1 MGQNDGQNELYQ
13 DVSIYLRAWYKAK
26 KNDSPIELGSDLGLA
41 MCPFVRIFVVKRRLS
56 EAALA
61 AHVNVSP
68 ITNKILYQATGK
80 VRENW
85 F

>member
-1 MGQNDGQNELYQ
+1 MIQVFVYFFSSTIL
-13 DVSIYLRAWYKAK
+13 
-26 KNDSPIELGSDLGLA
+26 SPIYEVPRSLAAELT
-41 MCPFVRIFVVKRRLS
+41 F
-56 EAALA
+56 